1 VISQSL
7 ILLSKFSV
15 NNQTKS
21 FNSAYNIANGLD
33 YINSHP
39 PPVRVFNGVINSE
52 DQLNAISTAT
62 LNTVYRKMK
71 LPLST

>member
-7 ILLSKFSV
+7 IL